1 MHTIELTADELRLV
15 REAVHAF
22 LDDFGHEEQ
31 EVVNALRA
39 VLTKIEAARTDA

>member
-1 MHTIELTADELRLV
+1 MHTIELTPDELRLV

-31 EVVNALRA
+31 DVVNALRA
-39 VLTKIEAARTDA
+39 VLAKIEAAQADA

>member
-15 REAVHAF
+15 REAIRSF

-39 VLTKIEAARTDA
+39 VLAKIEAARTDA

>member
-1 MHTIELTADELRLV
+1 MHTIELTPDELRLV

-31 EVVNALRA
+31 DVVNALRA
-39 VLTKIEAARTDA
+39 VLAKIEAAQAEA

>member
-1 MHTIELTADELRLV
+1 MHTIDLTDDELRLL

-31 EVVNALRA
+31 DVVNALKQLLA
-39 VLTKIEAARTDA
+39 KIDAARDA

>member
-1 MHTIELTADELRLV
+1 MHTIELTPDELRLV